1 MPRFALPT
9 LTLAVA
15 VSLTACAG
23 STKTAGAV
31 GPTGA
36 STREIAVA
44 QTSAPAAV
52 TAGQA
57 LIALR
62 KAVPTARFTGTV
74 TAANDP
80 NHLLGR
86 PGQYT
91 SKVTFSDSRIAAS
104 DTEGLDQGD
113 VERGGA
119 VEVFASADDA
129 ARRMTYIQSVTKSM
143 PAFAEYDYR
152 HDTVLVR
159 ISKFLTPSQAE
170 AYKKAAD
177 ALG

>member
-1 MPRFALPT
+1 MPRLALPT

-15 VSLTACAG
+15 MALTACSG
-23 STKTAGAV
+23 SAKPANTVSRSHEPAV
-31 GPTGA
+31 TQG
-36 STREIAVA
+36 
-44 QTSAPAAV
+44 SAPAAV
-52 TAGQA
+52 TAAQA
-57 LIALR
+57 LDTLR

-74 TAANDP
+74 TAANDQ

-91 SKVTFSDSRIAAS
+91 SKVTFSDSRIGAS

-113 VERGGA
+113 VGRGGA
-119 VEVFASADDA
+119 VEVFASAGDA
-129 ARRMTYIQSVTKSM
+129 ARRMTYIQSITKSV

-159 ISKFLTPSQAE
+159 VSHILTPSQAV
-170 AYKKAAD
+170 AYKKAANT
-177 ALG
+177 LG